1 MLFSNC
7 FFVRKKHSI
16 DVILGFFFSFNMIM
30 LKIKKY
36 YFNIFLIKKY
46 LYKNIMCYVRKERQM
61 EYTQLIHVKE
71 G

>member
-1 MLFSNC
+1 
-7 FFVRKKHSI
+7 
-16 DVILGFFFSFNMIM
+16 M

-46 LYKNIMCYVRKERQM
+46 LYKNIMYYVRKERQM